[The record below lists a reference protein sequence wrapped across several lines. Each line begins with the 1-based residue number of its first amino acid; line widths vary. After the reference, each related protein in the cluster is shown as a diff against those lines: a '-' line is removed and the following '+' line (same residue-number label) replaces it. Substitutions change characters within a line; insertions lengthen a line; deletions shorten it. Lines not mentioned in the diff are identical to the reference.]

1 MKITSRMISVLI
13 FPVFAIAYNPPSWA
27 EDAQTVMQ
35 NMEQKQIQRW
45 SGEQYYVVVKDAV
58 GTRSILLYQRVSPTD
73 PKLGFRLVPPDEI
86 AQRAAGISDH
96 ARWLAAGMT
105 FTSLSGLLSSLPD
118 GSVGNQAMAAM
129 TDAFAAAQSG
139 VMQNTIKAKGEA
151 EKSAFDR
158 RRFAQMAKWVAL
170 QQFGDRWA
178 HHLRAT
184 DINFT
189 QTTAEGSYT
198 LKTADVFVDNEKYVP
213 LKMRFDFQEEKTG
226 NMFSVEKISSDY
238 RSVGSLYEPF
248 KETMRINPGL
258 DGKQAAELEKA
269 QREMA
274 KLKQQLASMPP
285 EQRAMMEQMMG
296 GQMQSMMKT
305 VDNMAAGKGIEVE
318 SVVHSF
324 VAQKNEEQAI
334 SRYLLEIKR
343 SGLTPAK
350 PN

>member
-1 MKITSRMISVLI
+1 MKIISRVISVLV
-13 FPVFAIAYNPPSWA
+13 FPVFAIAYTLPSWA

-35 NMEQKQIQRW
+35 KMEQKQIQRW

-105 FTSLSGLLSSLPD
+105 FTSLSSLLSSLPN
-118 GSVGNQAMAAM
+118 GSVSNQAMGAM
-129 TDAFAAAQSG
+129 ADAFAAAGSG
-139 VMQNTIKAKGEA
+139 ITQNTIKAKSEA
-151 EKSAFDR
+151 QKSAFDR
-158 RRFAQMAKWVAL
+158 NKFAQMAQWVAL
-170 QQFGDRWA
+170 ERFGDRWA

-184 DINFT
+184 DINIT

-198 LKTADVFVDNEKYVP
+198 LKTADLFVDNKEYVP
-213 LKMRFDFQEEKTG
+213 LKMRFDFQEDKTG

-248 KETMRINPGL
+248 KEIMRINPGL
-258 DGKQAAELEKA
+258 DGKQAAEMEKA

-285 EQRAMMEQMMG
+285 QQREMMEQMMG

-318 SVVHSF
+318 SVIHSF

-350 PN
+350 PQ